1 MKGAS
6 LDDQTDVA
14 GLGNDLEGLSRPQD
28 GRSGQCIRT
37 NPLARLDTAQSH
49 QPLDGCISTLPER
62 LEQPDLSGSSL
73 DILDPKRLSL
83 PNGTARDPARP
94 VEQDPRFQPDG
105 RTSATVEV
113 DPPPPQVHSGAQAVE
128 ISRGEENVAS
138 RQRHAGEIEHFDSR
152 SRPGDELLDRQP
164 QRGCRGRRC
173 HRLHRTDDAD
183 IRHVVHSDPM
193 TPGEG
198 LQFAASDPSR
208 RAGGG
213 RVAELRGRF
222 DRGELRKHRREVAGC
237 DSGLG
242 NLDAAR
248 SGERRQEQM
257 KNHRFMLLT
266 C

>member
-138 RQRHAGEIEHFDSR
+138 GSGMREKSSTSIRGAA
-152 SRPGDELLDRQP
+152 PGMSFSTASLSAAAAVAAVID
-164 QRGCRGRRC
+164 CTGR
-173 HRLHRTDDAD
+173 TTQTSAT
-183 IRHVVHSDPM
+183 SF
-193 TPGEG
+193 TPT
-198 LQFAASDPSR
+198 P
-208 RAGGG
+208 
-213 RVAELRGRF
+213 
-222 DRGELRKHRREVAGC
+222 
-237 DSGLG
+237 
-242 NLDAAR
+242 
-248 SGERRQEQM
+248 
-257 KNHRFMLLT
+257 
-266 C
+266 